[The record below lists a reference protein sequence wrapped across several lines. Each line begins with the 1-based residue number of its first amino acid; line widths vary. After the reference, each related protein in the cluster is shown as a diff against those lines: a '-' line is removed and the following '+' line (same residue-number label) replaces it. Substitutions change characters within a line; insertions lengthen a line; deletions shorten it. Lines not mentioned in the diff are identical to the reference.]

1 MDLVR
6 TFDDHLHE
14 LLRIMAAEG
23 IRNAAAGLSGMVGAE
38 IVVTDPHIRLVPMTD
53 IPTLLGGPEEEA
65 VGIYLQAQG
74 DIQGQIMLIMPYDK
88 ALELVD
94 MLMEQPL
101 GTTQQLGS
109 LERSALAEVGNMTAS
124 FFLNAVA
131 KRLHLD
137 IRPSPPAVMVDMV
150 AAILDI
156 VAAIS
161 GGISEHVLL
170 MQGAFMR
177 DGREVE
183 VNFWVLPDP
192 GALSAFAE

>member
-38 IVVTDPHIRLVPMTD
+38 IAVTDPHIRLVPMND

-192 GALSAFAE
+192 GALSAFVE

>member
-38 IVVTDPHIRLVPMTD
+38 ITVTDPHIRLVPMTD

-74 DIQGQIMLIMPYDK
+74 DVQGQIMLIMPCDK

-101 GTTQQLGS
+101 GTTQQLGA

-161 GGISEHVLL
+161 GGVSEHVLL

-192 GALSAFAE
+192 GALAAFAE

>member
-38 IVVTDPHIRLVPMTD
+38 ITVTDPHIRLVPMAD

-74 DIQGQIMLIMPYDK
+74 DLQGQIMLIMPCDK

-94 MLMEQPL
+94 MLMEQPR

-161 GGISEHVLL
+161 GGVSEHVLL

-192 GALSAFAE
+192 GTLSAYAE

>member
-23 IRNAAAGLSGMVGAE
+23 IRNAAVGLSGMVGAE
-38 IVVTDPHIRLVPMTD
+38 ITVTDPHIRLVPMAD

-74 DIQGQIMLIMPYDK
+74 DLQGQIMLIMPCDK

-94 MLMEQPL
+94 MLMEQPR

-161 GGISEHVLL
+161 GGVSEHVLL

-192 GALSAFAE
+192 GTLSAYAE